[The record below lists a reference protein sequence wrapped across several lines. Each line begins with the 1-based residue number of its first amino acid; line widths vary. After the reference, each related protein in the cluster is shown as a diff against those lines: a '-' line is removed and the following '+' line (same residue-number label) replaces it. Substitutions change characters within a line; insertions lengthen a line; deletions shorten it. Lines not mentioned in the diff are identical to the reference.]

1 MINSWIRGLKNKLM
15 DLVHLIIGIKAL
27 LRLLANESD
36 RLSASHA
43 LHITST
49 DTRTT
54 ETQHQLSFTRI
65 YSRIGKSVC
74 LSVSF
79 HRAWKT
85 TFNIISLITFSFTSL
100 RKPLQ
105 HEFGG

>member
-27 LRLLANESD
+27 LRLLANESEDD

-74 LSVSF
+74 LSVKS
-79 HRAWKT
+79 KV
-85 TFNIISLITFSFTSL
+85 
-100 RKPLQ
+100 
-105 HEFGG
+105 